1 MSEDPANLDAA
12 NEPHPAVSYGQE
24 RRLRFIDY
32 RLRWEGRINRTDL
45 TDHFNLSIP
54 QASLDLAKYSER
66 APQNL
71 EYDRSSKMYLATI
84 HFKPLF
90 ESSAARRYLA
100 DLLAL
105 KAGIVP
111 AESSFAG
118 SNPEMDWAP
127 VPWRTVDDTTVEALV
142 KAIRDRLSVKVHYQS
157 MSSAALS
164 ERVLSPHALGYDG
177 FRWHV
182 RAYCQKRKGFADF
195 VLARILSIGGFE
207 PSSIDPTTDA
217 QWHTVLTLV
226 LAPRPD
232 LTPGK
237 KRVIELD
244 YGMEDGQ
251 VEMSCRQAFLFYT
264 LRRLGLQADAES
276 PAEQQIVLKNRV
288 DVQPYIDALTDRK
301 DA

>member
-1 MSEDPANLDAA
+1 MSEVVENTETLPEAR
-12 NEPHPAVSYGQE
+12 PVSYGQE

-45 TDHFNLSIP
+45 TEHFNLSIP
-54 QASLDLAKYSER
+54 QASLDLAKYSEL
-66 APQNL
+66 AASNL
-71 EYDRSSKMYLATI
+71 EYDRSSKTYLATGQ
-84 HFKPLF
+84 FKALY
-90 ESSAARRYLA
+90 ESSAARRYLS

-105 KAGIVP
+105 KAGIIP
-111 AESSFAG
+111 PESSFAG

-127 VPWRTVDDTTVEALV
+127 APSRTVDDTTVEALV
-142 KAIRDRLSVKVHYQS
+142 KAIRGRLSVKVSYQS
-157 MSSAALS
+157 MSSAALA

-182 RAYCQKRKGFADF
+182 RAYCEKRKGFADF
-195 VLARILSIGGFE
+195 VLARMLSISGFE
-207 PSSIDPTTDA
+207 ASRIDPTSDV

-232 LTPGK
+232 LSAGK

-251 VEMSCRQAFLFYT
+251 VELPCRQAFLFYT
-264 LRRLGLQADAES
+264 LRRLGLQTDVANS
-276 PAEQQIVLKNRV
+276 AEQQIILKNRV
-288 DVQPYIDALTDRK
+288 DVQPYIDALSDRR